1 MEEVTP
7 EEVTAEE
14 VGLHASDLIVLEART
29 IEVPGTGEL
38 VSSDDPLACA
48 RALDDLRNYESHLKE
63 VKSALSDVVIE
74 YGLGRGEQTVAM
86 PDGRKAVIS
95 PDHEWQWDAE
105 GLERALRSA
114 GMPEDR
120 IRAIVRETV
129 SYSVVAGEAKR
140 AAAAKP
146 EYAAAV
152 EAHRQRVEKK
162 RYVSVKR

>member
-1 MEEVTP
+1 MEEVVPEQVTP
-7 EEVTAEE
+7 AE
-14 VGLHASDLIVLEART
+14 VGLHASDLMVLEERQIA
-29 IEVPGTGEL
+29 VPGTGEL
-38 VSSDDPLACA
+38 VSTADPMACA
-48 RALDDLRNYESHLKE
+48 RALADVREYEGHINE
-63 VKSALSDVVIE
+63 VKGALQDVVIE
-74 YGLGRGEQTVAM
+74 HGLTRGLHTLRM
-86 PDGRKAVIS
+86 PDGRRAVIT

-105 GLERALRSA
+105 GLERDLRLA

-120 IRAIVRETV
+120 LREIVRETV

-152 EAHRQRVEKK
+152 EANRTRVAKK